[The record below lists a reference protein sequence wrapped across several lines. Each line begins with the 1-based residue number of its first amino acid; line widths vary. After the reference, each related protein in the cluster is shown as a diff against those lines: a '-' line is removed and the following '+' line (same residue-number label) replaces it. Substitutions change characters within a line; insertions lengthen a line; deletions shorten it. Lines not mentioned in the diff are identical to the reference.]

1 MAEIEPTVV
10 AFTSS
15 VLASQR
21 VSLLRTS
28 EFTNVAAGLETT
40 VVSRASLGASPLT
53 ENLLSG
59 YSCLVMKDL
68 FILALFKGAE
78 PVHE

>member
-40 VVSRASLGASPLT
+40 VVSRVSHSPLT

-68 FILALFKGAE
+68 FI
-78 PVHE
+78 